1 MKRLTKMTVITLV
14 GAGALAFAA
23 APGLASG
30 APEGPVGAGPTHGF
44 QDMMVMTSGVM
55 GQPMMNFGMMGPG
68 MMGPG
73 MMGPGMMGFAMLPTL
88 GADLNLSVNDVRGQ
102 LDQSL
107 TWHGNKRIKVG
118 AVTEVDDNTIVADVV
133 TQDGSLVQRF
143 EVNRHTGRMWQ
154 AQ

>member
-1 MKRLTKMTVITLV
+1 MKRLTKMTVITMV
-14 GAGALAFAA
+14 GAGALALAA

-30 APEGPVGAGPTHGF
+30 APEGPMGVGPTHGF
-44 QDMMVMTSGVM
+44 QDMMVMTSGAM
-55 GQPMMNFGMMGPG
+55 GQPMMNFGI
-68 MMGPG
+68 MGPG
-73 MMGPGMMGFAMLPTL
+73 MMGPGMMGFVMLPTL
-88 GADLNLSVNDVRGQ
+88 GADLNLSVSDVRGQ

-118 AVTEVDDNTIVADVV
+118 EVTEVDDNTIVADVV